1 LTKIRCISTPDDC
14 DRIFD
19 LLSKIKPHD
28 ISFSRVIAMAAQEYI
43 DNHKKDNTKISDFVS
58 KDMSNSLPAFFG
70 DIEVW
75 KKIVEKMPPSE
86 LKKIQVRHR
95 QIDTIIRK
103 RVESFL

>member
-1 LTKIRCISTPDDC
+1 MTKIRSISSPDDC
-14 DRIFD
+14 DRIFE
-19 LLSKIKPHD
+19 LLSKTKPHD
-28 ISFSRVIAMAAQEYI
+28 ISFSRALAIAAQEYI

-58 KDMSNSLPAFFG
+58 RDMSSNLPAFFG